1 MLPIALRLDVPMK
14 LLGLDHADIRVRSLS
29 AVETFYDA
37 LLPEL
42 GLSRKSESHVAA
54 DGEWYDVDANRPRN
68 VIEYH
73 TPIEPG
79 ASGWFVGFIEEP
91 AMIPTA
97 TRIAF
102 ALDREDALVAAEA
115 LVRSAGGRIVEWSSD
130 EKYPA
135 IFFEDPAGTR
145 LEICARRP
153 RA

>member
-1 MLPIALRLDVPMK
+1 MK

-42 GLSRKSESHVAA
+42 GLSRKSESHVGA
-54 DGEWYDVDANRPRN
+54 DGEWYDVDATHPRN

-73 TPIEPG
+73 TPFERG
-79 ASGWFVGFIEEP
+79 SSGWFVGFIENRATVP
-91 AMIPTA
+91 NG

-102 ALDREDALVAAEA
+102 ALDREEDLAALEP
-115 LVRSAGGRIVEWSSD
+115 LVREAGGAVVEWSSD
-130 EKYPA
+130 EHYPA
-135 IFFEDPAGTR
+135 LFFEDPAGTR

-153 RA
+153 RNG